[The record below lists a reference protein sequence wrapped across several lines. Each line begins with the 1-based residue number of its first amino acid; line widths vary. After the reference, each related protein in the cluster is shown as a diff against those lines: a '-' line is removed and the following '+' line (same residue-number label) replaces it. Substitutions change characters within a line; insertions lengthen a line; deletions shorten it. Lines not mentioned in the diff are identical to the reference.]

1 VSANVRFVVSVARE
15 FQATGQPLSELISD
29 GNMGLME
36 AALRFDEKRGFR
48 FITYAVW
55 WIRQAIL
62 RSSARRR
69 RMVTAPSNRVEDLKK
84 VERIQTRLTQ
94 ELGRS
99 PNDDEI
105 AHVGTPEIRLDR
117 SLFGGRRRRTTCCR
131 NSPRRKHPSMND
143 SKPVK
148 RGISYIAAWTFW
160 IPGSARSSAA
170 IMVLTASNR

>member
-1 VSANVRFVVSVARE
+1 
-15 FQATGQPLSELISD
+15 
-29 GNMGLME
+29 MGME

-99 PNDDEI
+99 PTDDEI
-105 AHVGTPEIRLDR
+105 AHVGTPEIRLDL
-117 SLFGGRRRRTTCCR
+117 SLFGEEEDDDVLSQFSTPEAPVDERLETREAR
-131 NSPRRKHPSMND
+131 D
-143 SKPVK
+143 S
-148 RGISYIAAWTFW
+148 SIAAWTFW

-170 IMVLTASNR
+170 IVVLTASNR